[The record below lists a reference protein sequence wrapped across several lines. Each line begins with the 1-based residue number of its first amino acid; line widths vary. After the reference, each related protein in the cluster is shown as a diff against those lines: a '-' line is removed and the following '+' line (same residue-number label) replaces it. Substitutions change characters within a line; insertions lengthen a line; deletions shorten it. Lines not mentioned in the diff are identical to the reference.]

1 MKTLFPQQ
9 QTSSQI
15 LTKALQRHGAA
26 LCGSDTG
33 TGKTLTAVETCRQL
47 NVVPLVVAPKAVLTA
62 WEREFTGQ
70 GVPFLGVVGYEKLRA
85 CNTKWLKKEG
95 RNFKWLLPPGAVVIW
110 DEVHR
115 CKSYKSQNAAM
126 LASCKA
132 QGLRPFMLSA
142 TPFNDPTELKAT
154 GYCLGLHSFSDF
166 YSWALKNGC
175 QKDNWNRLVFNPAKK
190 EFLTRITESIYPGR
204 GHFLRREDLGSHFA
218 ECAVS
223 WDPIDFGSDAIAN
236 AYAEVSDQLEE
247 LAERIASDGAEPI
260 SLVELLRARQKVE
273 LIKVPVISE
282 MIGDHVD
289 SGMSVFVALNFRAS
303 LEALQAKYPAAA
315 IICGGQTQASRQAN
329 IDAFQN
335 GTSRVC
341 LANIAAG
348 GVGVSLH
355 DTDGRYPRVALISP
369 SFSAIELQQA
379 LGRVDRV
386 GAKTPSVQKILVAA
400 GTVEER
406 ICAILQKKLSLF
418 ALTKREGDV
427 NLQHTSET
435 MTSET
440 LIQVPQEPKPKDG
453 NDGHARFSP
462 SQLKYFHKCPG
473 YGPNNTENEAAII
486 GTRIHA
492 ALETDDDSK
501 LQSEWENWM
510 AAQCRLSIIAIQRRH
525 GMQQNAHDLRE
536 VRLAVNAGTFST
548 YGTCDRLFI
557 KGTSAVAADYK
568 TGRGKID
575 DAEENW
581 QCFAYTAGIFQ
592 KFPEIQTVDFYF
604 ITPQRNELS
613 HAKFTRTQLGKLLR
627 DIDTVLATAT
637 HVHGAYWDKGI
648 APPTDVLKQD
658 KDVCRFCR
666 FADRCPKNKALAVE
680 VAVRYKPDIVL
691 PESIHGSDNDNPE
704 QIAAMMKVI
713 PIVEAWAAGV
723 KKKARLMAIE
733 HGVELPGFEVT
744 TRAGKRTITD
754 ASAAF
759 ALATERGIS
768 PEQFLSSIKS
778 VAVGDFEDLIGATA
792 PRGTKQTVIEAVMAE
807 LYARGGLKVSDETH
821 TLSEIR

>member
-9 QTSSQI
+9 QESVQI
-15 LTKALQRHGAA
+15 LTQALQRHGAA

-33 TGKTLTAVETCRQL
+33 TGKTLTAVETCRML

-62 WEREFTGQ
+62 WEREFNGQ

-85 CNTKWLKKEG
+85 GNTKWLVKQKAKFTW
-95 RNFKWLLPPGAVVIW
+95 NLPAGTVVIW

-142 TPFNDPTELKAT
+142 TPFQDPTEMKAT
-154 GYCLGLHSFSDF
+154 GYCLGLHTFTDF
-166 YSWALKNGC
+166 YSWALRNGC
-175 QKDNWNRLVFNPAKK
+175 SKDNWNRLVFNPARKNIVEELSKK
-190 EFLTRITESIYPGR
+190 IYPSR
-204 GHFLRREDLGSHFA
+204 GHFLRREDLGAHFA
-218 ECAVS
+218 KCAVS
-223 WDPIDFGSDAIAN
+223 WDPVDFGADAIAN
-236 AYAEVSDQLEE
+236 AYAEVSDQLDD

-260 SLVELLRARQKVE
+260 SLVEILRARQKVE
-273 LIKVPVISE
+273 LIKVPVISD
-282 MIGDHVD
+282 MIGDHLD

-303 LEALQAKYPAAA
+303 LEALQVKYPDAA
-315 IICGGQTQASRQAN
+315 IICGGQTQKERQAS
-329 IDAFQN
+329 IDAFQS
-335 GTSRVC
+335 GATRVC

-355 DTDGRYPRVALISP
+355 DEHGTHPRVALISP

-400 GTVEER
+400 GTIEER

-418 ALTKREGDV
+418 ALTKREGDA
-427 NLQHTSET
+427 NLQHTSAT
-435 MTSET
+435 MTSDST
-440 LIQVPQEPKPKDG
+440 ISSIPATKPQDG

-473 YGPNNTENEAAII
+473 YGPNNTENEAAVI

-501 LQSEWENWM
+501 LASEWENWM
-510 AAQCRLSIIAIQRRH
+510 AAQCRLSILGIIRRH
-525 GMQQNAHDLRE
+525 GLQNATDLRE

-557 KGTSAVAADYK
+557 KGTAAVAADYK

-581 QCFAYTAGIFQ
+581 QCFAYTSGIFQ
-592 KFPEIQTVDFYF
+592 KYPDVQTVDFYF
-604 ITPQRNELS
+604 ITPQRNEIS
-613 HAKFTRTQLGKLLR
+613 HAHFTRRELGKLLR

-637 HVHGAYWDKGI
+637 HVHGSYWDKGI
-648 APPTDVLKQD
+648 APPPDVLRQD

-666 FADRCPKNKALAVE
+666 FAERCPKNRALAAHI
-680 VAVRYKPDIVL
+680 AVCYKPDIVL
-691 PESIHGSDNDNPE
+691 PEAIHGSDNDSPE
-704 QIAAMMKVI
+704 QIALMMKVI
-713 PIVEAWAAGV
+713 PIVEAWASGV
-723 KKKARLMAIE
+723 KKKAKYMAIE
-733 HGVELPGFEVT
+733 QGIELPGFEVS

-754 ASAAF
+754 AAAAF
-759 ALATERGIS
+759 SIASERGVTA
-768 PEQFLSSIKS
+768 EQFLSAIKS
-778 VAVGDFEDLIGATA
+778 VPVGDFEDLIAGTA
-792 PRGTKQTVIEAVMAE
+792 PRGTKQSVIESAMAD
-807 LYARGGLKVSDETH
+807 LYAKGGLKVSDETH